1 MLRAKFR
8 VSKQRPALQTW
19 ALAEG
24 VEDQNFRVILI
35 STAPMSATGGGEVI
49 SSG

>member
-1 MLRAKFR
+1 MLRAMLMVTR
-8 VSKQRPALQTW
+8 RRPTLQTW

-24 VEDQNFRVILI
+24 VEDQNFPVILI